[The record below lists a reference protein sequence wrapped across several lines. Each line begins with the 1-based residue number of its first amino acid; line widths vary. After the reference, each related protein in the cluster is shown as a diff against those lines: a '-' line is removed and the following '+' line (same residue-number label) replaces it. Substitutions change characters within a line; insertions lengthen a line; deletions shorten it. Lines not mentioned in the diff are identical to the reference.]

1 MEIRNMKFRWLICWA
16 LMVPGLCVTG
26 QAQQDQTADAA
37 ELGQQLQEA
46 RMEMAEAARRMARL
60 QREMGKHRGRMQALQ
75 LRFADGGDGDL
86 TGLLEGIDARHL
98 KELVL
103 EDMPPRLGVL
113 LGGSGTDQ
121 ANEIVGLTPGG
132 GAEAAGLQRG
142 DLLVSVNGQAV
153 GTDLPGDIRE
163 ILTEVEAGTTVPV
176 VVERD
181 GERLN
186 FDVETSS
193 ALRDVHVMIERM
205 APEGDGKE
213 RKFVFRGP
221 DALSPMPPLP
231 PRAPRFSGLGRN
243 SDLISN
249 HAGLEPY
256 FGTADGVVVL
266 RIDPDNA
273 FDLRDGDVVLSL
285 DNETV
290 QRPVELGRLLLRHEP
305 GDHVVIE
312 VMRQGVLTQLQA
324 TVPERSN
331 PLAGIHRI
339 ELKTA
344 PEPPQAPEPPEPSDR
359 PQSL

>member
-1 MEIRNMKFRWLICWA
+1 MKTRNMNFRRLICA
-16 LMVPGLCVTG
+16 LVILGLSATT
-26 QAQQDQTADAA
+26 QAQQDREPDAA
-37 ELGQQLQEA
+37 ELQKQLREA

-60 QREMGKHRGRMQALQ
+60 QREMGKHQGKMEAMH
-75 LRFADGGDGDL
+75 LRFSNGDNGDL
-86 TGLLEGIDARHL
+86 TTLLEGMD
-98 KELVL
+98 ELRIGELAL

-113 LGGSGTDQ
+113 LGGPGTDQ

-142 DLLVSVNGQAV
+142 DLLVSVNGRAV
-153 GTDLPGDIRE
+153 GTDQPDEVRE
-163 ILTEVEAGTTVPV
+163 ILAEVEAGATVPV

-181 GERLN
+181 GEQLN
-186 FDVETSS
+186 FEVETSS
-193 ALRDVHVMIERM
+193 ALRDVRVMVRRM
-205 APEGDGKE
+205 APDGDGHE
-213 RKFVFRGP
+213 REIIIRGP
-221 DALSPMPPLP
+221 DALPPIPPMPPL
-231 PRAPRFSGLGRN
+231 APRFSGLGRD

-273 FDLRDGDVVLSL
+273 FNLRDGDVVLSL

-290 QRPVELGRLLLRHEP
+290 QRPVELGRLLLGHAP
-305 GDHVVIE
+305 GDQVVIE

-339 ELKTA
+339 KLRTV
-344 PEPPQAPEPPEPSDR
+344 PEPPEAPEPPEPPGR